1 MWGRRDTENYR
12 QNLCRHYNIQKSA
25 ALAAGGLCPC
35 AGAALLVAAAPGAG
49 GSPWLAAAAAQRV
62 ESAALS
68 TAITWLPRVS
78 GGRLNIQVEAAAGGV
93 ADGALSQGGGIQ
105 VSGVTDLAL
114 TASDK
119 PEETVYLRGFIGGS
133 YDGTT
138 WQAPDADAFDSAAM
152 NWKTEDN
159 ARLTIASLPF
169 LRTAYDGAPPSPRR

>member
-1 MWGRRDTENYR
+1 MRWRCLVGGCCAR
-12 QNLCRHYNIQKSA
+12 
-25 ALAAGGLCPC
+25 ALGVPLG
-35 AGAALLVAAAPGAG
+35 
-49 GSPWLAAAAAQRV
+49 WLQPAAQRV

-169 LRTAYDGAPPSPRR
+169 LRTAYDGTASPRR

>member
-1 MWGRRDTENYR
+1 MN
-12 QNLCRHYNIQKSA
+12 
-25 ALAAGGLCPC
+25 
-35 AGAALLVAAAPGAG
+35 
-49 GSPWLAAAAAQRV
+49 
-62 ESAALS
+62 
-68 TAITWLPRVS
+68 
-78 GGRLNIQVEAAAGGV
+78 
-93 ADGALSQGGGIQ
+93 QGGGIQ

-159 ARLTIASLPF
+159 A
-169 LRTAYDGAPPSPRR
+169 G

>member
-1 MWGRRDTENYR
+1 M
-12 QNLCRHYNIQKSA
+12 
-25 ALAAGGLCPC
+25 
-35 AGAALLVAAAPGAG
+35 
-49 GSPWLAAAAAQRV
+49 

-93 ADGALSQGGGIQ
+93 ADGALNQGGGIQ

-169 LRTAYDGAPPSPRR
+169 LRTAYDGTAQPQTLTVERIPRRYPVHLCTVQRLLG

>member
-1 MWGRRDTENYR
+1 M
-12 QNLCRHYNIQKSA
+12 
-25 ALAAGGLCPC
+25 
-35 AGAALLVAAAPGAG
+35 
-49 GSPWLAAAAAQRV
+49 
-62 ESAALS
+62 
-68 TAITWLPRVS
+68 
-78 GGRLNIQVEAAAGGV
+78 
-93 ADGALSQGGGIQ
+93 GALSQGGGIQ

-169 LRTAYDGAPPSPRR
+169 LRTAYDGHRPAPDADGGAHPRRYPVHLCTVQRLLG